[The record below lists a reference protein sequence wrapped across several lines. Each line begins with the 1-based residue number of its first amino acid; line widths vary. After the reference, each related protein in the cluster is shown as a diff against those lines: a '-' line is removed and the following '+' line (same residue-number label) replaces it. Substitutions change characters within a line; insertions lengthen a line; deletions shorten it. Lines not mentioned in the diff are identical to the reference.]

1 MHIENSLPD
10 PLAFYGFLRISEYTT
25 LLRVDVCLTEERL
38 SIMLCQSKIDPF
50 RHGHSIQLYL
60 ANTSTCPLHAFQ
72 LYSYLTQKNHPC
84 APVFSAERFSPL
96 SCHKLNAVT
105 RHLLQQAE
113 LNQSDYS
120 SHSFTIEAATTA
132 AAAGIPTWL
141 VMKLCRWTSN
151 AYRPYI
157 HCPTITV
164 SAIPKSFLAQVPQ
177 NQPAWNADQ

>member
-1 MHIENSLPD
+1 M
-10 PLAFYGFLRISEYTT
+10 PLACISALFL
-25 LLRVDVCLTEERL
+25 L
-38 SIMLCQSKIDPF
+38 
-50 RHGHSIQLYL
+50 
-60 ANTSTCPLHAFQ
+60 NTSKKSP
-72 LYSYLTQKNHPC
+72 S

-120 SHSFTIEAATTA
+120 SHSFGIEAATTA

-151 AYRPYI
+151 AYRSYI
-157 HCPTITV
+157 HCPTITT
-164 SAIPKSFLAQVPQ
+164 SAIPKIFSRTGASKPTSMQCRSIACKQ
-177 NQPAWNADQ
+177 YNHSYQ